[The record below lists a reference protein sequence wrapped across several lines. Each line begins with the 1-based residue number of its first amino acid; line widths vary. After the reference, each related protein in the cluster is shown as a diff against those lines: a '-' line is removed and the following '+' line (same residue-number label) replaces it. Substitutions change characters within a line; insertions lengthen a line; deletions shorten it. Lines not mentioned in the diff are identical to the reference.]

1 MGRWL
6 SVLVATSFLIS
17 AHVAIRRDAQEDIDE
32 DTAVV
37 NLDQRFTHGLHV
49 LRQTGNS
56 SFIIELINSM
66 FDSAQAVLDSLR
78 IAVTSTTN
86 AALGIWN
93 ALTSALAGI
102 VGGVTAL
109 VQAVQALVDVI
120 VQLVNIVL
128 IPVNAIAGVLK
139 GGDTLELDAKMRVL
153 KASTFDNITSR
164 ALTTTQSLR
173 VILTEAN
180 HSMLEIASVRDMAG
194 FAVKAKTSTRG
205 GPIITEYSRHASAL
219 LESSTRHVATN
230 RFGFSGVPWFQN
242 AWRHAKESVL
252 ETTSSS
258 LPGALETCDTVEDKL
273 SRSNA
278 YFSSLVDAGFDD
290 MTPADKKEYVAT
302 HREELT
308 VNFVEVGSEMEQLS
322 NFAENTVKGIVSN
335 ISDIAESF
343 KEDADTFEPGTI
355 DKSKCAWRSYR
366 FFSRSEGVDETTM
379 KCSTFFSR
387 KFCRC
392 KERGRCY
399 VTRQDRPEPVG
410 IARCFKPITVTDDD
424 FYQGS

>member
-17 AHVAIRRDAQEDIDE
+17 AHVAIRRNEQSATDE
-32 DTAVV
+32 ATAVV

-56 SFIIELINSM
+56 SFIIDVINSV
-66 FDSAQAVLDSLR
+66 FGAAHAILNSLSDVVL
-78 IAVTSTTN
+78 TTTG
-86 AALGIWN
+86 AALGVWHQ
-93 ALTSALAGI
+93 LVSALAGI
-102 VGGVTAL
+102 LGGIGGL
-109 VQAVQALVDVI
+109 LQSVI
-120 VQLVNIVL
+120 DLASQIVNL
-128 IPVNAIAGVLK
+128 LLSPLNAILGVLK
-139 GGDTLELDAKMRVL
+139 GGDTLELDAKRRVL
-153 KASTFDNITSR
+153 KVGTFDNITSR

-173 VILTEAN
+173 AILKEAN

-205 GPIITEYSRHASAL
+205 GPVITEYSHNASAL

-290 MTPADKKEYVAT
+290 MTPAKKKEYVVT
-302 HREELT
+302 HGEDLA
-308 VNFVEVGSEMEQLS
+308 VKFVEVGSEVEQLS
-322 NFAENTVKGIVSN
+322 KFAEDTVKGIVSN

-355 DKSKCAWRSYR
+355 DKSKCAWRSSR
-366 FFSRSEGVDETTM
+366 FFSPSEDVDETTM
-379 KCSTFFSR
+379 KCSTFFFR